1 MHQVPDARLSKYIK
15 THYTATRPFI
25 TVQELTTASFIPK
38 ETALSSEP
46 NSLKMSKC
54 EVKLHIGLHRVFVF
68 LPERRPH
75 SWLLFLNTGF
85 GNLIFGGKKIIKN
98 YLGAL
103 SIFLLLIFSRAVW
116 KWEGGAGTLGRTTGA
131 AVSENTSLS
140 GQGKKL
146 LDPVGIFTSNLM
158 HGSIFDTNYAATQT
172 DLSKLQGKEDK
183 RRLILQNQSCQL
195 QGNL

>member
-85 GNLIFGGKKIIKN
+85 GNLIFGGKNNNKELFGGFE
-98 YLGAL
+98 YL
-103 SIFLLLIFSRAVW
+103 SPPDIFQSCL
-116 KWEGGAGTLGRTTGA
+116 EMGGWSWHIGTHHWG
-131 AVSENTSLS
+131 S
-140 GQGKKL
+140 GFRKHFFIRSGKK
-146 LDPVGIFTSNLM
+146 T
-158 HGSIFDTNYAATQT
+158 A
-172 DLSKLQGKEDK
+172 
-183 RRLILQNQSCQL
+183 RSCWYFYK
-195 QGNL
+195 